1 MWWKVLFMSMLPA
14 VFLVYGKTEWG
25 TDRRTGQIVSSVNG
39 GKSWENVTVSGSSW
53 FGFETQDFVVDGL
66 WTHTMDF
73 YLDTMK
79 SIGINSIRVPYSSE
93 WVLFHWDLYPDNGL
107 VGADPEAQH
116 KKSREILDLLLDK
129 AASRDM
135 VIMLDLHR
143 LHKEYISEL
152 WYSPTDSTYT
162 SETWFTTWFTM
173 LDYILPRHENVIAID
188 LLNEPHGQATWGSDD
203 EATDWRLFVQGAVPR
218 LADRYPDHK
227 FLFFIEGVDWGHTF
241 AGWREKN
248 RPLLLP
254 DSLLDRVVFSPH
266 TYGSSVV
273 PGTTSD
279 VNVLRGN
286 WDYTFGFLRDMG
298 FPIAIGEW
306 GGQTYLDQGWM
317 NTLVDYLMD
326 KNCTNQ
332 FFWSLGPNSGD
343 VAGIL
348 LDDWTTIDSFKKS
361 VIQRIV
367 M

>member
-129 AASRDM
+129 AAMRDM

-173 LDYILPRHENVIAID
+173 LDYILPRHENVMAID
-188 LLNEPHGQATWGSDD
+188 LLNEPHGQATWGSD
-203 EATDWRLFVQGAVPR
+203 EESTDWRLFVQGAVPR

-254 DSLLDRVVFSPH
+254 DILLDRVVFSPH

-279 VNVLRGN
+279 VNILRSN

-317 NTLVDYLMD
+317 NALVDYLMV

-348 LDDWTTIDSFKKS
+348 LDDWTTVDSFKKS